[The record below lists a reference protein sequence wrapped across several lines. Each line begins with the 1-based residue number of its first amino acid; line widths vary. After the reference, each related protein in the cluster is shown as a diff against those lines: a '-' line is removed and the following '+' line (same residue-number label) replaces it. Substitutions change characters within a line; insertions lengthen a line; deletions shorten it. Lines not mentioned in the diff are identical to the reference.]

1 MPEAIA
7 ARLIGSLFVERGL
20 VSESQIRVALEI
32 QRETGAQLGQ
42 ILVEKFG
49 VSRKELT
56 RVVAE
61 QWREMNGGDP
71 GSGPDAG
78 PGETWRPISEIF
90 VTRGFVSEDELDA
103 ALSRQRKTGE
113 RLGEALVALGVISK
127 FELAGALGEQMAT
140 LQAEEDRSE
149 APEATVVSLHQR
161 EPDAEGVPFG
171 ALATPEPEAEADA
184 GPAAPSEEDLGA
196 LLMARAAGTWNE
208 VSERVGNDDVVADE
222 AVPPVVFEQ
231 VADVVEPTVEA
242 MVPEPVLESVEE
254 IVEAE
259 PPESLAEVAEPAA
272 IVPEPETVEVD
283 AVPAAAEELYQPE
296 VLPDAGV
303 EVDQWEPEPVAVEP
317 EHWEPEPVVVEAEP
331 ATASFV
337 AYASTPKGYRLV
349 ALDVALPRDGETI
362 DVPELGEL
370 VVARIGRSPLPLD
383 TRRCVYL
390 EQPIDSAAALASA

>member
-56 RVVAE
+56 RVVAD

-71 GSGPDAG
+71 GSGPDAA
-78 PGETWRPISEIF
+78 PGETWRPIGEIF

-140 LQAEEDRSE
+140 LQADEDGSE
-149 APEATVVSLHQR
+149 APETNVVSLHQR
-161 EPDAEGVPFG
+161 QPGAEGVPFG
-171 ALATPEPEAEADA
+171 ALATPEPEAEAVA
-184 GPAAPSEEDLGA
+184 GPASPSEEDLGA
-196 LLMARAAGTWNE
+196 LLMARAAATRNE
-208 VSERVGNDDVVADE
+208 VE
-222 AVPPVVFEQ
+222 AVPPVMFEQ
-231 VADVVEPTVEA
+231 VAEIEPVAEVVEPTVEA
-242 MVPEPVLESVEE
+242 LVPEPVFEPVEE

-259 PPESLAEVAEPAA
+259 PPESVAEVAEPAA
-272 IVPEPETVEVD
+272 IVPELETVEVD
-283 AVPAAAEELYQPE
+283 PIPAAAEELYQTE
-296 VLPDAGV
+296 VLPDVGM

-317 EHWEPEPVVVEAEP
+317 EQWEPEPVVVEAEP

-362 DVPELGEL
+362 DVPEFGEL

-390 EQPIDSAAALASA
+390 EQSIASAAALASA